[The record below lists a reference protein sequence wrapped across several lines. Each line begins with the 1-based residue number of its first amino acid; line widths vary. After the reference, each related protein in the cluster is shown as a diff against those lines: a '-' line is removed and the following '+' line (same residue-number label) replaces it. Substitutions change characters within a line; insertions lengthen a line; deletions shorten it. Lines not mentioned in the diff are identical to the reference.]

1 MLLLLLLLLI
11 ISSIIYIAITFTVT
25 IIWVLLQFHS

>member
-1 MLLLLLLLLI
+1 MLLLLLLLI